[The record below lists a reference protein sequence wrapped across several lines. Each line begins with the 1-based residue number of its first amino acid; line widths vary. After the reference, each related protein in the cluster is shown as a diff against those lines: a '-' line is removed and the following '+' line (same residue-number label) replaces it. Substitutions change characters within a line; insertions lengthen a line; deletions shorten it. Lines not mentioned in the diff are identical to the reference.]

1 MKVGVLVVDFIIV
14 FECFTMSCDFILD
27 AGWRQPRRSLVANL
41 PENVLDCS
49 QQLSNQMC
57 IVSLWRGQAIYHQ
70 ALTHKRHA
78 WVGHRNAKIGSNR
91 TWETDV
97 CEIWMPLS
105 GTTCSLA
112 CAAEC
117 NVVVK
122 FICLFKRILSHGVWG
137 VRSHSVIEIESA
149 GLNQPGFFL
158 FKKKWQWKSTA
169 IFFFSKE

>member
-1 MKVGVLVVDFIIV
+1 MNVGMIVVDFIIV
-14 FECFTMSCDFILD
+14 FEVSTMSCDFIFD
-27 AGWRQPRRSLVANL
+27 AGCRQLRRSLVANL
-41 PENVLDCS
+41 LENVWDFA
-49 QQLSNQMC
+49 QQLMNQMC

-78 WVGHRNAKIGSNR
+78 WVGHRNAGIGSNR

-122 FICLFKRILSHGVWG
+122 FICLFKRILSHGVWE
-137 VRSHSVIEIESA
+137 VRSHSVIEIEST
-149 GLNQPGFFL
+149 GHFFL
-158 FKKKWQWKSTA
+158 F
-169 IFFFSKE
+169 